1 MVIFSTIV
9 GSSLGLFRVFSVQ
22 NGSNEIL
29 IFSSWCLQFCQKRIV
44 WSSGQFQTPRRG
56 LQWDIASKFQII
68 NVNFILINNKEIP
81 EVQPCLLSSENILQL
96 PNEYLVWQCKWQ
108 ARCTHYHYPSL
119 IHSCNVAEY
128 EPLKSWSLR
137 TVAGLAVTALDH
149 VRKKWLSIKLVFYR
163 LTTSCKVA
171 SRSFCGVRD
180 QFKKIQQALKLMMGC
195 YKQSLK
201 VLKQNMLCSSFF

>member
-96 PNEYLVWQCKWQ
+96 PNEYLVWQCRGQ
-108 ARCTHYHYPSL
+108 ARCTHYHYPSP
-119 IHSCNVAEY
+119 IHTMQQNVWAREK
-128 EPLKSWSLR
+128 LKSEDSGWSGGDC
-137 TVAGLAVTALDH
+137 TGPCQEKMA
-149 VRKKWLSIKLVFYR
+149 FY
-163 LTTSCKVA
+163 
-171 SRSFCGVRD
+171 
-180 QFKKIQQALKLMMGC
+180 
-195 YKQSLK
+195 
-201 VLKQNMLCSSFF
+201 

>member
-9 GSSLGLFRVFSVQ
+9 GSSLGLFRVFCVQ

-81 EVQPCLLSSENILQL
+81 KVQPCLLSSENILQL
-96 PNEYLVWQCKWQ
+96 PNEYSVWQYKWQ
-108 ARCTHYHYPSL
+108 ASCTHYPLSVS
-119 IHSCNVAEY
+119 HSYNAMQQNVWAGEK
-128 EPLKSWSLR
+128 LKSEDSGWSGGDC
-137 TVAGLAVTALDH
+137 TGPCQEKMA
-149 VRKKWLSIKLVFYR
+149 FY
-163 LTTSCKVA
+163 
-171 SRSFCGVRD
+171 
-180 QFKKIQQALKLMMGC
+180 
-195 YKQSLK
+195 
-201 VLKQNMLCSSFF
+201 

>member
-9 GSSLGLFRVFSVQ
+9 GSSLWLFRVFSVQ

-96 PNEYLVWQCKWQ
+96 PNEYLVWQYKWQ
-108 ARCTHYHYPSL
+108 ASLYPLPTIRLSFL
-119 IHSCNVAEY
+119 QCSAAECMSPWKV
-128 EPLKSWSLR
+128 EKLKSEDSGWSGGDC
-137 TVAGLAVTALDH
+137 TGPCQEKMA
-149 VRKKWLSIKLVFYR
+149 FY
-163 LTTSCKVA
+163 
-171 SRSFCGVRD
+171 
-180 QFKKIQQALKLMMGC
+180 
-195 YKQSLK
+195 
-201 VLKQNMLCSSFF
+201 

>member
-44 WSSGQFQTPRRG
+44 WSSGQFQTPRWG

-108 ARCTHYHYPSL
+108 ARCTHSRPSFL
-119 IHSCNVAEY
+119 QCSRMY

-171 SRSFCGVRD
+171 SRSFCGYRG
-180 QFKKIQQALKLMMGC
+180 QFKKYNKH
-195 YKQSLK
+195 
-201 VLKQNMLCSSFF
+201 